1 MTKKQ
6 LTNLLYWTAL
16 AAVALYFVYAKGWIL
31 APFESVSAKQAHELL
46 QRDGN
51 VTLLDVRTPEEFA
64 EGHIEGATLIPVQV
78 LSENLSVLANV
89 KDKRIIVYCRSGSR
103 SVSASRILAE
113 NGFVPVNVQGG
124 ILAWE
129 SEGLKTVR

>member
-31 APFESVSAKQAHELL
+31 APFQSVSAKQAHELL
-46 QRDGN
+46 QREGN

-64 EGHIEGATLIPVQV
+64 EGHIEGATLLPLQV
-78 LSENLSVLANV
+78 LESNLAVLANV
-89 KDKRIIVYCRSGSR
+89 KEKKIIVYCRSGSR
-103 SVSASRILAE
+103 SVAASRILAE
-113 NGFVPVNVQGG
+113 NGFVPVNVEGG
-124 ILAWE
+124 IHAWE
-129 SEGLKTVR
+129 SEGLEVVR